1 MEQKF
6 YVMLGDVIS
15 SRNIKDKEAF
25 QKKLEMACNEVNKV
39 YSGDL
44 YADFKILKGID
55 EIEGVLLSI
64 ADVYEIINTIQE
76 HIYPYSMRFVL
87 VLDYIDTAVDSRDV
101 AKMDGPAFHCA
112 SDIIHDLKR
121 SKLMFKMH
129 IGDEIFDKT
138 ITGEINLIFMLKKSR
153 SPGQH
158 RILTE
163 YKESGTQHETAASL
177 GITQQ
182 AVSKAL
188 NRSMWKEISG
198 IEEDLNHV
206 LRTYAHRL
214 RSK

>member
-25 QKKLEMACNEVNKV
+25 QKKLEKACVKVNKV
-39 YSGDL
+39 YSRDL

-87 VLDYIDTAVDSRDV
+87 VLDHIDTAIESRDV

-112 SDIIHDLKR
+112 SDIIHELKR

-129 IGDEIFDKT
+129 IGDEIFDKI
-138 ITGEINLIFMLKKSR
+138 ITGEINLILMLKKSWSSR
-153 SPGQH
+153 QH
-158 RILTE
+158 RIFTE
-163 YKESGTQHETAASL
+163 YKEAGTQHETAASL

-188 NRSMWKEISG
+188 NRSMWKEISV